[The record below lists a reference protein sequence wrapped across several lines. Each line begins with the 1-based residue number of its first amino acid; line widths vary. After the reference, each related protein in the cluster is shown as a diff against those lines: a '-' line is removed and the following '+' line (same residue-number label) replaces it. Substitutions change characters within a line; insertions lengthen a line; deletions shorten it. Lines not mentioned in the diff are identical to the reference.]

1 MSEYAGMA
9 VNERLY
15 AAGLLDD
22 FGAAVT
28 RGDKEK
34 LIEILCSVEIDLEGA
49 SQTIKAIFADP
60 SRYGFKCSG

>member
-1 MSEYAGMA
+1 MSEYAGMT

-22 FGAAVT
+22 FGAAV
-28 RGDKEK
+28 
-34 LIEILCSVEIDLEGA
+34 
-49 SQTIKAIFADP
+49 